1 MEFSKDK
8 YNTYV
13 FLFQRNISRTD
24 LRVRNASLIVT
35 VATYITTFSIQILE
49 EPFRVRARTR
59 LPVEQW
65 SSEMLSKRLG
75 EFVIN
80 GTLLD

>member
-1 MEFSKDK
+1 MYFFF
-8 YNTYV
+8 NATYHV
-13 FLFQRNISRTD
+13 

-35 VATYITTFSIQILE
+35 VATYITTFPIQTLE
-49 EPFRVRARTR
+49 EPFRVRARIR
-59 LPVEQW
+59 LPMEQR

-80 GTLLD
+80 GTVLD